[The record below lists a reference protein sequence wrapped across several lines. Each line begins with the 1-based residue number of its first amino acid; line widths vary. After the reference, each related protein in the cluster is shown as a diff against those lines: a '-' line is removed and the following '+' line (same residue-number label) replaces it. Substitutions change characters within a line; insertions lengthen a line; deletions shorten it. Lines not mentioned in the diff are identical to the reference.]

1 MCIITAT
8 AVASALGISLGASAA
23 GVAGVGTAG
32 VLAGIANTVLAVG
45 AIGSTVAGIASGVY
59 QGNAAQAQAN
69 YQKQVAEQNAK
80 IAQKEAT
87 EERQAG
93 IEAARTERI
102 KALAAQGQQKTAF
115 AANGM
120 EIAEGS
126 ALDTIEDT
134 AMIGEL
140 NALNTQY
147 NHEQRAINYEQQAYN
162 FENEANLQ
170 QLKGENARTAGTLNA
185 ISSASKGLSG
195 IAGTVS
201 DTWGGG
207 FGSTRNNGFS
217 TSGSAGTAP
226 KNAKGYKGT
235 LPQF

>member
-1 MCIITAT
+1 MCDFGITAAIVSIVTGLAST
-8 AVASALGISLGASAA
+8 AVSVTSAVQTGKA
-23 GVAGVGTAG
+23 
-32 VLAGIANTVLAVG
+32 
-45 AIGSTVAGIASGVY
+45 
-59 QGNAAQAQAN
+59 QEAQAD
-69 YQKQVAEQNAK
+69 YERQVAEQNAK

-102 KALAAQGQQKTAF
+102 KALQEQGRQKAAF

-140 NALNTQY
+140 NALNAEY

-162 FENEANLQ
+162 FNNEANLQ
-170 QLKGENARTAGTLNA
+170 SLKGENARTAGTLNA
-185 ISSASKGLSG
+185 ISSLSKGLSSV
-195 IAGTVS
+195 AGTVS

-207 FGSTRNNGFS
+207 FGSSFGKKN
-217 TSGSAGTAP
+217 SGVKSLGTTAD
-226 KNAKGYKGT
+226 KYARVDYV
-235 LPQF
+235 